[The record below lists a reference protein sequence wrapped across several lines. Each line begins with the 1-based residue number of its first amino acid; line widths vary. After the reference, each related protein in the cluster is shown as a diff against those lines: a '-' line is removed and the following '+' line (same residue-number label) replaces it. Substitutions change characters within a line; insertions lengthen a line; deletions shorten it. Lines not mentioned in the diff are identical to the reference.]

1 MSPSRDCIFCAIATG
16 TALASVIYEDET
28 VMAFMGLRPI
38 HPGECMVIPKAH
50 VDHFTDL
57 DDELAQRIMVVA
69 QRIGRR
75 MREVFVPQ
83 RVGMVVHGFGVRHAH
98 LLLIP
103 QHQPTD
109 ITSGR
114 FASIR
119 NGEVVFGVEQ
129 VPLVD
134 RSVLDEHA
142 RLLATAAHTS
152 VGSTAAEGEIGTATS
167 DLESRAS

>member
-1 MSPSRDCIFCAIATG
+1 MSTTRDCIFCAIATG
-16 TALASVIYEDET
+16 TAPASVIYEDET

-57 DDELAQRIMVVA
+57 DDELAQRIMVTA

-75 MREVFVPQ
+75 MREVFSPR
-83 RVGMVVHGFGVRHAH
+83 RVGMVVHGFGVPHAH

-103 QHQPTD
+103 QHKPTD
-109 ITSGR
+109 ITSDR

-119 NGEVVFGVEQ
+119 GSEVIFGVEQ

-134 RSVLDEHA
+134 RSVLDEQA
-142 RLLATAAHTS
+142 RLLALAADTP
-152 VGSTAAEGEIGTATS
+152 VEPTAAEGEIGTTANDVGVCGS
-167 DLESRAS
+167 